1 VTPGWDRVH
10 RADAP
15 QSVQDASRGFQPR
28 VEGDRRPTTG
38 SYRSTGDTS
47 STPVS
52 SGRDPSLSQD
62 LDHSRINSQSGRPLP
77 VAPDS
82 FDHAEARPAQQTR
95 TDGRDTEVV
104 VDNTTCGSRTFD
116 AGSPTSC
123 DTLLP
128 GMIPEGSRMTVW
140 GSVDGGQTFFRRVID
155 GTGSLIR

>member
-1 VTPGWDRVH
+1 M
-10 RADAP
+10 
-15 QSVQDASRGFQPR
+15 QDASRGFQPR
-28 VEGDRRPTTG
+28 VAGDRRPTSG
-38 SYRSTGDTS
+38 SYRSAGDSS
-47 STPVS
+47 STDIS

-77 VAPDS
+77 VAPES
-82 FDHAEARPAQQTR
+82 FDHAEARPAHQMR

-104 VDNTTCGSRTFD
+104 VDNSTCGSRSFD
-116 AGSPTSC
+116 RDSSTSC

-128 GMIPEGSRMTVW
+128 GMIPADSRMTVW